1 MTGCAQHFIVVKR
14 DMPNYDAIIIG
25 GGHNGLV
32 AAAYLA
38 RAGRKVLVL
47 ERRELVGGCS
57 VTEEIWPGY
66 RVSTAA
72 YLTSLLQAR
81 IVRELDLAH
90 FGYRVDAKDPAFF
103 SAFPDGRHFFMWQD
117 RAKTL
122 AEIAKFSRRDAEV
135 YPAYEDR
142 LERISRVVEGL
153 LLTIPP
159 QFPPRGIG
167 DLVDYLKLA
176 SRLRGL
182 APEDMVALVKIFTQS
197 AAEFLDEWFESEQLK
212 VTLATDGVI
221 GANGGPRSPGTAYI
235 LLHHCMGATGGHRGL
250 WGFVRGGMGA
260 VSEAIAA
267 AARASGAQ
275 IRTGA
280 AVAKVRVSGGRASG
294 VVLKGGEEIEAR
306 AIVSNL
312 DPKATFLGLLD
323 KSDLGE
329 EFLAAIRNYRSE
341 GASAKI
347 NLALDGLPDF
357 TACPGAPGPQ
367 HRATMH
373 ICPSIE
379 YVERAWDDAKYG
391 RPSKSPLLELTIPTM
406 YDPSLAPEGK
416 HIMGIFLQYAP
427 YSLREGTWD
436 QLREPLADRVVALI
450 EEYAPNIR
458 SIIER
463 RQVLT
468 PLDLER
474 RFGITGGNIFH
485 GEMSLDQMF
494 VMRPVAGWAR
504 YRTPVKGLYLC
515 GSGTHPG
522 GGVMGAP
529 GYNCA
534 REMLKDR

>member
-1 MTGCAQHFIVVKR
+1 MAK
-14 DMPNYDAIIIG
+14 YDAVIVG

-38 RAGRKVLVL
+38 RAGRKILVL
-47 ERRELVGGCS
+47 ERRELLGGCA
-57 VTEEIWPGY
+57 VTEEVWPGY
-66 RVSTAA
+66 RVSTGA
-72 YLTSLLQAR
+72 YLTSLLQER
-81 IVRELDLAH
+81 IVRELQLERY
-90 FGYRVDAKDPAFF
+90 GYKVDAKDPAFF

-122 AEIAKFSRRDAEV
+122 AEISKFSRRDAEA
-135 YPAYEDR
+135 YAAYEDQIER
-142 LERISRVVEGL
+142 LSQVVESL
-153 LLTIPP
+153 LLTTPP

-167 DLVDYLKLA
+167 DFVDYLKLA
-176 SRLRGL
+176 GRLRGL
-182 APEDMVALVKIFTQS
+182 RPKDMVALVKIFTQS
-197 AAEFLDEWFESEQLK
+197 AAEYLDEWFESEQVK

-235 LLHHCMGATGGHRGL
+235 LLHHCMGGVAGHRGL

-267 AARASGAQ
+267 SARQSGVS
-275 IRTGA
+275 IRVNA
-280 AVAKVRVSGGRASG
+280 AVSKVLVRGGRACG
-294 VVLKGGEEIEAR
+294 VALGSGEEIEAG
-306 AIVSNL
+306 AVVSNL
-312 DPKATFLGLLD
+312 DPKLTFLKLLD
-323 KSDLGE
+323 ERDLDPD
-329 EFLAAIRNYRSE
+329 FVAAIHHYRIE
-341 GASAKI
+341 GTSCKI
-347 NLALDGLPDF
+347 NLALNGLPEF
-357 TACPGAPGPQ
+357 TAYPGVFSGGAFAPGPH

-391 RPSKSPLLELTIPTM
+391 RPSERPLLELTIPTM
-406 YDPSLAPEGK
+406 YDPSLAPPGK

-427 YSLREGTWD
+427 YTLREGTWD
-436 QLREPLADRVVALI
+436 ELREPFGDRVIALI

-458 SIIER
+458 SIVEH

-504 YRTPVKGLYLC
+504 YRTPVRGLYLC
-515 GSGTHPG
+515 GAGAHPG

-534 REMLKDR
+534 REIVKGG